1 MTLFIVAAPLV
12 RGRVVCYGGYQLHPP
27 RRRQPWV
34 CMDVESKMMTTN
46 TQVREVLYCER
57 GKKPKTGNFKAFSG
71 PPPLPGGALEWS
83 KLIYCIFH
91 TVSFHGQLLTHLR
104 IEYIAIRQ
112 SNRDKAKLLEFFTA
126 HSRQSIV
133 KRILRSRSSIFLRLE
148 FERDNE
154 VTNTIHVTT

>member
-83 KLIYCIFH
+83 KLMHLSYRLLSWAAPNAFTHRVHRYSTIESGQGQASGVLHGAQSTVYRQKDFTIAVIY
-91 TVSFHGQLLTHLR
+91 LLAAG
-104 IEYIAIRQ
+104 I
-112 SNRDKAKLLEFFTA
+112 
-126 HSRQSIV
+126 
-133 KRILRSRSSIFLRLE
+133 
-148 FERDNE
+148 
-154 VTNTIHVTT
+154 